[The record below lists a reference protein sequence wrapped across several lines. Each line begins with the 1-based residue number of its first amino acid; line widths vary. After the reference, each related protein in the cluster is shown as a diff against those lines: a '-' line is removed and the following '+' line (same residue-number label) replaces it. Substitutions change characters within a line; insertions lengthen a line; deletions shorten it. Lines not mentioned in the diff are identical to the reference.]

1 MDYSLVQH
9 ILQSHLNCNPP
20 NQRWSLGNNLRSAL
34 LYQEQVQ
41 LADRRGLQNK
51 RLTTLRIYT
60 KTISFSLSMYFFTN
74 LLIYFDSNGGFIHLK
89 QILFNS
95 FELKLTPTMGIESY
109 NFTGKRAIIRV
120 DFNVP
125 IDKVSLQVQ
134 DDKRI
139 RAAIPTIK
147 HILSHGGSVVL
158 LSHFGRPKH
167 GPEEKFSLRHIV
179 GVVAEL
185 LSIPVSFCEDFNEA
199 SRKAEALNPGE
210 VMLVENVRFH
220 TGETAGDLK
229 FASLLASL
237 GHCYVN
243 DAFGSAHRAHA
254 STTQIASFFP
264 NDRMMG
270 FLMEAELLNA

>member
-1 MDYSLVQH
+1 M
-9 ILQSHLNCNPP
+9 
-20 NQRWSLGNNLRSAL
+20 
-34 LYQEQVQ
+34 
-41 LADRRGLQNK
+41 K
-51 RLTTLRIYT
+51 RNDKLICVIPLP
-60 KTISFSLSMYFFTN
+60 
-74 LLIYFDSNGGFIHLK
+74 LIYFDSNGGFIHLK

-185 LSIPVSFCEDFNEA
+185 L
-199 SRKAEALNPGE
+199 
-210 VMLVENVRFH
+210 
-220 TGETAGDLK
+220 
-229 FASLLASL
+229 
-237 GHCYVN
+237 
-243 DAFGSAHRAHA
+243 
-254 STTQIASFFP
+254 
-264 NDRMMG
+264 
-270 FLMEAELLNA
+270 